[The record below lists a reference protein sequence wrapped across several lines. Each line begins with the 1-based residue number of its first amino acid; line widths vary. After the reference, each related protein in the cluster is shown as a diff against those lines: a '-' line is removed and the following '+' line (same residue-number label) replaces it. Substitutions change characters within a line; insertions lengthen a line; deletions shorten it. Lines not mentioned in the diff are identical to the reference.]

1 VAHDLLA
8 LSARIIDEQ
17 VVDEPFNRVNQQLSL
32 VADDIAVVESFSNA
46 ITVRTAGGLVVLD
59 ASSAATGPAVVEA
72 LRPLYDEP
80 EFVVHNIWRLYG
92 GWWDGNP
99 AHLHP
104 PGERA
109 VATEVAELAG
119 DADTLARR
127 AEQLAAAGDLR
138 LAGQLAEW
146 AAQAA
151 PHNPAVQRIRAA
163 LYEQRQ
169 HQATSLMAKGIYGAA
184 RRQAK
189 SATPD
194 HDAAA
199 DRSPQPGCGP

>member
-119 DADTLARR
+119 GADTLAWRCRYPGPAGRTAGGSRR
-127 AEQLAAAGDLR
+127 STPGRPTRRVGGAGCPPQPWGPADPGGVLRATPAPSHLADGQRDLR
-138 LAGQLAEW
+138 CRPPPSRVRHA
-146 AAQAA
+146 
-151 PHNPAVQRIRAA
+151 
-163 LYEQRQ
+163 
-169 HQATSLMAKGIYGAA
+169 
-184 RRQAK
+184 
-189 SATPD
+189 
-194 HDAAA
+194 
-199 DRSPQPGCGP
+199 